1 MKLPGAFYSVVF
13 SLSLPGS
20 SGPQQW
26 GQSKALS
33 LAFLLYAFEEKKKAL
48 LWRSGFPSFH
58 AFEAEITFLRHA

>member
-33 LAFLLYAFEEKKKAL
+33 LAFLLYAFEGKKKLFFGEVAFLHFMPLKLKL
-48 LWRSGFPSFH
+48 LS
-58 AFEAEITFLRHA
+58 

>member
-13 SLSLPGS
+13 SPSLPGS

-33 LAFLLYAFEEKKKAL
+33 LAFLLYAFEEKKKLFFGEVAFLPFMPLKLKL
-48 LWRSGFPSFH
+48 LS
-58 AFEAEITFLRHA
+58 